1 MEVSI
6 KDVKFKVMYLELKKS
21 MGCESDIEY
30 VKLVEAEFQACD
42 S

>member
-6 KDVKFKVMYLELKKS
+6 KDVKFKVMYLELKK
-21 MGCESDIEY
+21 MCCELDIEY

-42 S
+42 L